1 MRQCSKPGCRGQAVA
16 TLTYDYANSTVVLG
30 PIATSPEP
38 HSFDFCEVHAEGLT
52 VPRGWEVIRL
62 QSKFEPAP
70 PSADDLLALVEV
82 VREVAGNGAGTEEL
96 DSERLSS
103 GPYRTLGSPEDKYAP
118 LRQREHFTVIEG
130 EAEPPA
136 VPDPACSR
144 RGPLADAGPDPLS

>member
-30 PIATSPEP
+30 PIATSSEP
-38 HSFDFCEVHAEGLT
+38 HSFDFCEAHAEGLT

-82 VREVAGNGAGTEEL
+82 VREVAGNGHATNQ
-96 DSERLSS
+96 SEAFASS
-103 GPYRTLGSPEDKYAP
+103 QSFGHTDSPEDKYAP
-118 LRQREHFTVIEG
+118 LRQRDHLTVITG
-130 EAEPPA
+130 EAPPPPPPNP
-136 VPDPACSR
+136 VYSR
-144 RGPLADAGPDPLS
+144 RGPLADAGQDPLS

>member
-1 MRQCSKPGCRGQAVA
+1 MRQCSKPGCHGHAVA

-38 HSFDFCEVHAEGLT
+38 HSFDFCEAHAEGLT

-82 VREVAGNGAGTEEL
+82 VREVAGNNSAVNGRGLEATP
-96 DSERLSS
+96 SFTNASS
-103 GPYRTLGSPEDKYAP
+103 RSPEDKYAP
-118 LRQREHFTVIEG
+118 LRQRDHFTVIEG
-130 EAEPPA
+130 DAVPPA
-136 VPDPACSR
+136 SEPVYSR
-144 RGPLADAGPDPLS
+144 RGPLADAGQDPLS